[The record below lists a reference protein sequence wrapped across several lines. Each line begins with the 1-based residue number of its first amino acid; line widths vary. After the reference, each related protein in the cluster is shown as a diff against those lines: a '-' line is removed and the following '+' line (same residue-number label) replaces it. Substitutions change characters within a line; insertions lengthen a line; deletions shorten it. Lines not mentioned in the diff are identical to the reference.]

1 MAQSGRLVRYSIFAR
16 YWRAFP
22 IFAHFYTT
30 MFKDKNTVLGFVLL
44 GLLFFGFFTYTSIQ
58 QKKAAAKRQAEQTR
72 QDSIANANKPKV
84 TPADSLKRIQDSID
98 NQKVNREKAAGS
110 FVPFTTGTERRDTI
124 RNGVMTMV
132 FSSKGGRPAIIR
144 LDKHKDFKGQPVQ
157 LMGDS
162 TDVFGYSISPGAG
175 QQANSG
181 DLYFQTQGVTKN
193 ADNSFTIK
201 YEVKDSSGRG
211 LTHTYI
217 VRPDNYLFDAVIGL
231 TGASQLVTQNTL
243 SLTRQT
249 MVSQQD
255 NDVSFERQSSR
266 IAYLKDGS
274 FGSISATGNNDKSF
288 TVPVQWVSFKQR
300 FFNSTLFYKDGM
312 KDVKLES
319 VYKPDSAHRLY
330 LAKSTMGIPVTGENV
345 ALNMQFYTGPNDYV
359 ILNGIGQKMRNLVQ
373 LHNQPFG
380 FVKWINRWIL
390 LPVFDFFLSS
400 TASVGLAIAL
410 LTIFIRLLTSP
421 LMYPGYLT
429 GAKMKVL
436 RPEMAKLKEKYPDRQ
451 EYAMEQM
458 KFFRQAGVNQFAGC
472 LPSLLQIPIFFSLYA
487 LFTAHIGVRG
497 ESFWWAND
505 LSQFDAV
512 INFGF
517 RIPLLGDHLS
527 LFTLLACFTSFLISW
542 YGMSN
547 ASPDQDNPVMKY
559 IPYIFP
565 VIMIFIF
572 NNLPSAL
579 TWYYTVSNI
588 VTLAIQFVIQRYIIN
603 HDKVLARI
611 EENRKKAKDKPK
623 SKFQERYEQM
633 MEAQRKAK
641 EMQNKYG
648 KK

>member
-1 MAQSGRLVRYSIFAR
+1 
-16 YWRAFP
+16 
-22 IFAHFYTT
+22 
-30 MFKDKNTVLGFVLL
+30 MFKDKNAVTGLVLL

-58 QKKAAAKRQAEQTR
+58 QKKATAKRLEKEQAEKRVKDSIDAINKPKLTAADTLKQK
-72 QDSIANANKPKV
+72 QDSIE
-84 TPADSLKRIQDSID
+84 

-110 FVPFTTGTERRDTI
+110 FARFTNGNERTDTV
-124 RNGVMTMV
+124 RNGVMTIV
-132 FSSKGGRPAIIR
+132 FSNKGGRPAVIQLEKFR
-144 LDKHKDFKGQPVQ
+144 DFKGAKVQ

-162 TDVFGYSISPGAG
+162 TDLFGYSISPGPG
-175 QQANSG
+175 QQANSS
-181 DLYFQTQGVTKN
+181 DLYFETQGVKKDSN
-193 ADNSFTIK
+193 NNFVII
-201 YEVKDSSGRG
+201 YEAKDSSGHG
-211 LTHTYI
+211 LTHTYTI
-217 VRPDNYLFDAVIGL
+217 HPDNYLYDATIGL
-231 TGASQLVTQNTL
+231 TGASQLITQNTL

-249 MVSQQD
+249 MVNQQD

-274 FGSISATGNNDKSF
+274 FSSISATGDNDKSISD
-288 TVPVQWVSFKQR
+288 PVQWISFKQR
-300 FFNSTLFYKDGM
+300 FFNSTMFYKDGL

-319 VYKPDSAHRLY
+319 MFRPDSAHHLY
-330 LAKSTMGIPVTGENV
+330 LGKSTMSIPVKQENV
-345 ALNMQFYTGPNDYV
+345 TLNMQFYTGPNDYV

-390 LPVFDFFLSS
+390 LPVFNFFLDN

-436 RPEMAKLKEKYPDRQ
+436 RPELAKLREKYPDRQ
-451 EYAMEQM
+451 EYAVEQM
-458 KFFRQAGVNQFAGC
+458 KFMRQAGVNQFAGC

-487 LFTAHIGVRG
+487 LFTAHIGVRDQA
-497 ESFWWAND
+497 FWWAND
-505 LSQFDAV
+505 LSQYDAV
-512 INFGF
+512 IHFGF
-517 RIPLLGDHLS
+517 NFPLLGNHLS

-547 ASPDQDNPVMKY
+547 ATPDQDNPVMKY

-572 NNLPSAL
+572 NRLPAAL

-603 HDKVLARI
+603 HDKVLAKI
-611 EENRKKAKDKPK
+611 EENRKRVKPR

>member
-1 MAQSGRLVRYSIFAR
+1 
-16 YWRAFP
+16 
-22 IFAHFYTT
+22 
-30 MFKDKNTVLGFVLL
+30 MFKDKNTVLGFVML

-58 QKKAAAKRQAEQTR
+58 QKKATKIRSEKEKADKRIKDSIDAINKPKLTAADTAKFR
-72 QDSIANANKPKV
+72 QDSIE
-84 TPADSLKRIQDSID
+84 

-110 FVPFTTGTERRDTI
+110 FFRFTSGTERRDTI

-132 FSSKGGRPAIIR
+132 FSSKGGRPAGIW
-144 LDKHKDFKGQPVQ
+144 LDKYKDFKAQPVQ
-157 LMGDS
+157 LLGDS
-162 TDVFGYSISPGAG
+162 TDVFGYAISPGAN
-175 QQANSG
+175 QQVSSG
-181 DLYFQTQGVTKN
+181 DLYFETQGVTKN

-201 YEVKDSSGRG
+201 YELKDSSSRG
-211 LTHTYI
+211 LMHTYI
-217 VRPDNYLFDAVIGL
+217 VRPDNYLFDASIGL

-243 SLTRQT
+243 NLTRQT

-255 NDVSFERQSSR
+255 NDVKFERQQSR
-266 IAYLKDGS
+266 VAYLKDGS
-274 FGSISATGNNDKSF
+274 FGSMSATGDNDKNF
-288 TVPVQWVSFKQR
+288 DVPVQWISFKQR

-312 KDVKLES
+312 KNVKVES
-319 VYKPDSAHRLY
+319 IFRHDSAHRLY
-330 LAKSTMGIPVTGENV
+330 LGKSTMDIPFKGDSVT
-345 ALNMQFYTGPNDYV
+345 LKMQFYTGPNDYV
-359 ILNGIGQKMRNLVQ
+359 ILNGLGQKMRNLVQ

-390 LPVFDFFLSS
+390 LPVFDFFLSN

-436 RPEMAKLKEKYPDRQ
+436 RPEMAKLKEKFPDRQ

-487 LFTAHIGVRG
+487 LFTAHIGVRDQA
-497 ESFWWAND
+497 FWWAND

-517 RIPLLGDHLS
+517 HIPLLGAHLS

-547 ASPDQDNPVMKY
+547 ATPDQDNPVMKY

-603 HDKVLARI
+603 HDKVLAKI

-633 MEAQRKAK
+633 MEAQRQAK
-641 EMQNKYG
+641 QQQNKG
-648 KK
+648 RR